1 MVKVHFNEGVAI
13 HIGSEPCA
21 AVREDVG
28 EASVG
33 ESTGRPLSRVRNL
46 ISGADGVWSPEGNT
60 EECVIA
66 SIQPAR
72 RGRRHRHVRKFLSRE
87 PGDLTIGRGSARC
100 LGPHRESESI
110 SR

>member
-21 AVREDVG
+21 AVREDDG

-33 ESTGRPLSRVRNL
+33 ESTGQPSSRVRNL
-46 ISGADGVWSPEGNT
+46 ISGADDVRSSEGNT

-66 SIQPAR
+66 STRPTR
-72 RGRRHRHVRKFLSRE
+72 RGRRHWHVRKFLSRE
-87 PGDLTIGRGSARC
+87 PGDLTIDQGSARC